1 MCRYILY
8 RSLWPEVE
16 LDIISG
22 FLKDPLPLLDHG
34 EAELAIIHD
43 APDAHPSVVFSPL
56 FRYESVALMSPRH
69 RLAAKP
75 WLAAQDFAAETLIT
89 YPVPDEM
96 LDVMKHCLTPAG
108 INPKRRTAE
117 LTVAILQLVASGRGI
132 AALPS
137 WTVGNYIQRGYV
149 VLRPIGPDCLRCE
162 LYAATTRAVAEA
174 AYVKEFIALT
184 LAQSLTELAGVSAL

>member
-1 MCRYILY
+1 MPAMDAY

-22 FLKDPLPLLDHG
+22 FVVDPLPLLERG

-43 APDAHPSVVFSPL
+43 RPIAQPHVAFSPL

-75 WLAAQDFAAETLIT
+75 WLEAADFADETLIT

-96 LDVMKHCLTPAG
+96 LDVMKHCLLPAD
-108 INPKRRTAE
+108 IHPKRRTAE

-137 WTVGNYIQRGYV
+137 WTVGNYIERGYV
-149 VLRPIGPDCLRCE
+149 VSRPIGPSGLSCE
-162 LYAATTRAVAEA
+162 LYAATTHSGAEA
-174 AYVKEFIALT
+174 AYIREFISLT
-184 LAQSLTELAGVSAL
+184 REQSLTQLAGVSAL